1 MTHALVLLCGGLST
15 RMGTNKAF
23 LPFGEYTLMEY
34 QVRRFRP
41 NFKKIYLSVPKMT
54 DFWMQLAA
62 RLDCT
67 AIPDRVEKIGPLG
80 GLYSCLSAVT
90 EDLLFFTPVDAPFT
104 SINAALTVCR
114 TLEQS
119 IEAEQSKYACVL
131 KHPTRGMQPLS
142 AAYAKSC
149 LPVIEHM
156 IQAENYRLRQLL
168 TPEHTIIADILVPQ
182 EHFYNMND
190 MPSYYHALQMLAE
203 KQPALFPP
211 EYTERI
217 TAHKQVIPYVSFS
230 AKSGTGKTTYLEK
243 LVACLK
249 ERGLRIALIKHDA
262 HGFELDQPG
271 KDSYRLREAG
281 VDTMILSGPDQ
292 TVQISRHTA
301 GEPSLKQL
309 LSSIHGV
316 DLILIEG
323 YKFGAQPKIQL
334 LRKGYSETP
343 VGNPEN
349 TIAYVADFP
358 YDPVPSDL
366 PVFDLNDP
374 QDLAEYLVSSF
385 GFK

>member
-1 MTHALVLLCGGLST
+1 MSYALVLLCGGLST

-41 NFKKIYLSVPKMT
+41 YFEKIYLSVPKMT
-54 DFWMQLAA
+54 DSWMHLAA
-62 RLDCT
+62 RLNCT
-67 AIPDRVEKIGPLG
+67 AIPDCVEKIGPLG

-90 EDLLFFTPVDAPFT
+90 EELLFFTPVDAPFT
-104 SINAALTVCR
+104 STNAALTICQ
-114 TLEQS
+114 TLEQA
-119 IEAEQSKYACVL
+119 IETNPSKYACVL

-142 AAYAKSC
+142 AAYAKTC

-168 TPEHTIIADILVPQ
+168 TPEHTVISDILVPQ

-211 EYTERI
+211 DFI
-217 TAHKQVIPYVSFS
+217 SQSDQPIPYVSFS

-249 ERGLRIALIKHDA
+249 EKGLRIALIKHDA

-271 KDSYRLREAG
+271 KDSYRLRKAG
-281 VDTMILSGPDQ
+281 VDTMILCGPDQ
-292 TVQISRHTA
+292 IARLENHTA
-301 GEPSLKQL
+301 GEPSLHQL
-309 LSSIHGV
+309 ISSMKDA

-323 YKFGAQPKIQL
+323 YKFGSQPKIQL
-334 LRKGYSETP
+334 LRRGYHETP
-343 VGNPEN
+343 VGNLEN

-358 YDPVPSDL
+358 YDPTPENL
-366 PVFDLNDP
+366 PVFDITEP
-374 QDLAEYLVSSF
+374 MKLAEFLFRVIRN
-385 GFK
+385 KQ

>member
-1 MTHALVLLCGGLST
+1 MSYALVLLCGGLST

-23 LPFGEYTLMEY
+23 LPFGEYTLIEY

-41 NFKKIYLSVPKMT
+41 HFEKIYLSVPEMT
-54 DFWMQLAA
+54 DFWINQAA
-62 RLDCT
+62 KLNCT

-90 EDLLFFTPVDAPFT
+90 EELLFFTPVDAPFT
-104 SINAALTVCR
+104 NTDAALSLCQM
-114 TLEQS
+114 LAQS
-119 IEAEQSKYACVL
+119 IDADPVKYACVL
-131 KHPTRGMQPLS
+131 THPTRGKQPLS
-142 AAYAKSC
+142 AAYAKTC
-149 LPVIEHM
+149 LPVIERM

-168 TPEHTIIADILVPQ
+168 TPEHTVLPDILVPQ

-211 EYTERI
+211 DFI
-217 TAHKQVIPYVSFS
+217 SQSDQSIPYVSFS

-249 ERGLRIALIKHDA
+249 EKGLRIALIKHDA

-271 KDSYRLREAG
+271 KDSYRLRKAG
-281 VDTMILSGPDQ
+281 VDTMILCGPDQ
-292 TVQISRHTA
+292 TARLENHTA
-301 GEPSLKQL
+301 GEPSLHQL
-309 LSSIHGV
+309 ISSV
-316 DLILIEG
+316 KDADLILIEG

-358 YDPVPSDL
+358 YDPTPENL
-366 PVFDLNDP
+366 PVFDITEP
-374 QDLAEYLVSSF
+374 MKLAEFLFRVIRN
-385 GFK
+385 KQ

>member
-23 LPFGEYTLMEY
+23 LPFGEYTLIEY

-41 NFKKIYLSVPKMT
+41 NFEKIYLSVPKMT

-62 RLDCT
+62 RLNCT

-90 EDLLFFTPVDAPFT
+90 EELLFFTPVDATFT
-104 SINAALTVCR
+104 STNAALTICQ
-114 TLEQS
+114 TLEQA
-119 IEAEQSKYACVL
+119 IETNPSKYACVL

-142 AAYAKSC
+142 AAYAKTC

-168 TPEHTIIADILVPQ
+168 TPEHTVISDILVPQ

-211 EYTERI
+211 DFI
-217 TAHKQVIPYVSFS
+217 SQSDQPIPYVSFS

-249 ERGLRIALIKHDA
+249 EKGLRIALIKHDA

-271 KDSYRLREAG
+271 KDSYRLRKAG

-309 LSSIHGV
+309 LSSIQGV

-358 YDPVPSDL
+358 YDPVPSAL

-385 GFK
+385 GLK

>member
-1 MTHALVLLCGGLST
+1 MSYALVLLCGGLST

-41 NFKKIYLSVPKMT
+41 YFEKIYLSVPKMT
-54 DFWMQLAA
+54 DSWMHLAA
-62 RLDCT
+62 RLNCT
-67 AIPDRVEKIGPLG
+67 AIPDCVEKIGPLG

-90 EDLLFFTPVDAPFT
+90 EELLFFTPVDAPFT
-104 SINAALTVCR
+104 STNAALTICQ
-114 TLEQS
+114 TLEQA
-119 IEAEQSKYACVL
+119 IETNPSKYACVL

-142 AAYAKSC
+142 AAYAKTC

-168 TPEHTIIADILVPQ
+168 TPEHTVISDILVPQ

-211 EYTERI
+211 DFI
-217 TAHKQVIPYVSFS
+217 SQSDQPIPYVSFS
-230 AKSGTGKTTYLEK
+230 AKSSTGKTTYLEK

-249 ERGLRIALIKHDA
+249 EKGLRIALIKHDA

-271 KDSYRLREAG
+271 KDSYRLRKAG
-281 VDTMILSGPDQ
+281 VDTMILCGPDQ
-292 TVQISRHTA
+292 TARLENHTA
-301 GEPSLKQL
+301 GEPSLHQL
-309 LSSIHGV
+309 ISSV
-316 DLILIEG
+316 KDADLILIEG
-323 YKFGAQPKIQL
+323 YKFGSQPKIQL
-334 LRKGYSETP
+334 LRRGYHETP
-343 VGNPEN
+343 VGNLEN

-358 YDPVPSDL
+358 YDPTPENL
-366 PVFDLNDP
+366 PVFDTTEP
-374 QDLAEYLVSSF
+374 MKLAEFLFRVIRN
-385 GFK
+385 KQ

>member
-41 NFKKIYLSVPKMT
+41 YFEKIYLSVPKMT
-54 DFWMQLAA
+54 DSWMQLAA
-62 RLDCT
+62 RLNCT
-67 AIPDRVEKIGPLG
+67 AIPDCVEKIGPLG

-90 EDLLFFTPVDAPFT
+90 EELLFFTPVDAPFT
-104 SINAALTVCR
+104 STNAAITICQ
-114 TLEQS
+114 TLEQA
-119 IEAEQSKYACVL
+119 IETNPSKYACVL

-142 AAYAKSC
+142 AAYAKTC

-156 IQAENYRLRQLL
+156 IQSENYRLRQLL
-168 TPEHTIIADILVPQ
+168 TPEHTVISDILVPQ

-211 EYTERI
+211 DFI
-217 TAHKQVIPYVSFS
+217 SQSDQLIPYISFS

-243 LVACLK
+243 LIACLK
-249 ERGLRIALIKHDA
+249 EKGLRIALIKHDA

-271 KDSYRLREAG
+271 KDSYRLRKAG

-309 LSSIHGV
+309 LSSIQGV

-323 YKFGAQPKIQL
+323 YKFGSQPKIQL
-334 LRKGYSETP
+334 LRRGYHETP
-343 VGNPEN
+343 VGNLEN

-358 YDPVPSDL
+358 YDPTPENL
-366 PVFDLNDP
+366 PVFDITEP
-374 QDLAEYLVSSF
+374 MKLAEFLFRVIRN
-385 GFK
+385 KQ

>member
-41 NFKKIYLSVPKMT
+41 NFEKIYLSVPKMT

-62 RLDCT
+62 RLNCT

-90 EDLLFFTPVDAPFT
+90 EELLFFTPVDAPFT
-104 SINAALTVCR
+104 STNAAITICQ
-114 TLEQS
+114 TLEQA
-119 IEAEQSKYACVL
+119 IETNPSKYACVL

-142 AAYAKSC
+142 AAYAKTC

-156 IQAENYRLRQLL
+156 IQSENYRLRQLL
-168 TPEHTIIADILVPQ
+168 TPEHTVISDILVPQ

-211 EYTERI
+211 DFI
-217 TAHKQVIPYVSFS
+217 SQSDQPIPYVSFS

-243 LVACLK
+243 LIACLK
-249 ERGLRIALIKHDA
+249 EKGLRIALIKHDA

-271 KDSYRLREAG
+271 KDSYRLRKAG

-309 LSSIHGV
+309 LSSIQGV

-366 PVFDLNDP
+366 PVFALNDP

-385 GFK
+385 GLK

>member
-41 NFKKIYLSVPKMT
+41 YFEKIYLSVPKMT
-54 DFWMQLAA
+54 DCWMHLAA
-62 RLDCT
+62 RLNCT
-67 AIPDRVEKIGPLG
+67 AIPDCVEKIGPLG

-90 EDLLFFTPVDAPFT
+90 EELLFFTPVDAPFT
-104 SINAALTVCR
+104 SINAALAVCR
-114 TLEQS
+114 TLEQA
-119 IEAEQSKYACVL
+119 IETNPSKYACVL

-142 AAYAKSC
+142 AAYAKTC

-168 TPEHTIIADILVPQ
+168 TPEHTVISDILVPQ

-211 EYTERI
+211 DFI
-217 TAHKQVIPYVSFS
+217 SQSDQPIPYVSFS

-271 KDSYRLREAG
+271 KDSYRLRKAG

-309 LSSIHGV
+309 LSSIQGV
-316 DLILIEG
+316 NLILIEG

-366 PVFDLNDP
+366 PVFALNDP
-374 QDLAEYLVSSF
+374 QNLAEYLVSSF
-385 GFK
+385 GLK

>member
-41 NFKKIYLSVPKMT
+41 NFEKIYLSVPKMT

-62 RLDCT
+62 RLNCT

-90 EDLLFFTPVDAPFT
+90 EELLFFTPVDAPFT
-104 SINAALTVCR
+104 STNAAITICQ
-114 TLEQS
+114 TLEQA
-119 IEAEQSKYACVL
+119 IETNPSKYACVL

-142 AAYAKSC
+142 AAYAKTC

-168 TPEHTIIADILVPQ
+168 TPEHTVISDILVPQ

-211 EYTERI
+211 DFVS
-217 TAHKQVIPYVSFS
+217 QSDQPIPYVSFS
-230 AKSGTGKTTYLEK
+230 ARSGTGKTTYLEK

-249 ERGLRIALIKHDA
+249 EKGLRIALFKHDA

-271 KDSYRLREAG
+271 KDSYRLRKAG

-309 LSSIHGV
+309 LSSIQGV

-366 PVFDLNDP
+366 PVFALNDP

-385 GFK
+385 GLK

>member
-41 NFKKIYLSVPKMT
+41 NFEKIYLSVPKMT

-62 RLDCT
+62 RLNCT
-67 AIPDRVEKIGPLG
+67 AIPDCVEKIGPLG

-90 EDLLFFTPVDAPFT
+90 EELLFFTPVDAPFT
-104 SINAALTVCR
+104 STNAALTICQ
-114 TLEQS
+114 TLEQA
-119 IEAEQSKYACVL
+119 IETNPSKYACVL

-142 AAYAKSC
+142 AAYAKTC

-168 TPEHTIIADILVPQ
+168 TPEHTVISDILVPQ

-211 EYTERI
+211 DFI
-217 TAHKQVIPYVSFS
+217 SQSDQPIPYVSFS

-249 ERGLRIALIKHDA
+249 EKGLRIALIKHDA

-271 KDSYRLREAG
+271 KDSYRLRKAG

-309 LSSIHGV
+309 LSSIQGV

-366 PVFDLNDP
+366 PVFALNNP

-385 GFK
+385 GLK

>member
-41 NFKKIYLSVPKMT
+41 NFEKIYLSVPKMT

-62 RLDCT
+62 RLNCT
-67 AIPDRVEKIGPLG
+67 AIPDCVEKIGPLG

-90 EDLLFFTPVDAPFT
+90 EELLFFTPVDAPFT
-104 SINAALTVCR
+104 STNAAITICQ
-114 TLEQS
+114 TLEQA
-119 IEAEQSKYACVL
+119 IETNPSKYACVL

-142 AAYAKSC
+142 AAYAKTC

-156 IQAENYRLRQLL
+156 IQSENYRLRQLL
-168 TPEHTIIADILVPQ
+168 TPEHTVISDILVPQ

-211 EYTERI
+211 DFI
-217 TAHKQVIPYVSFS
+217 SQSDQPIPYVSFS

-271 KDSYRLREAG
+271 KDSYRLRKAG

-309 LSSIHGV
+309 LSSIQGV

-366 PVFDLNDP
+366 PVFALNDP

-385 GFK
+385 GLK

>member
-1 MTHALVLLCGGLST
+1 MTYALVLLCGGLST

-23 LPFGEYTLMEY
+23 LPFGEYTLIGY

-41 NFKKIYLSVPKMT
+41 YFEKIYLSVPQMT
-54 DFWMQLAA
+54 DFWMHLSA

-67 AIPDRVEKIGPLG
+67 AIPDQVEKIGPLG
-80 GLYSCLSAVT
+80 GLYSCLSTVT
-90 EDLLFFTPVDAPFT
+90 ENLLFFTPVDAPFT
-104 SINAALTVCR
+104 NTDAAPALCQ
-114 TLEQS
+114 TLKQS
-119 IEAEQSKYACVL
+119 IDTDPAKYACVL
-131 KHPTRGMQPLS
+131 RHPSRGIQPLS
-142 AAYAKSC
+142 AAYAKTC
-149 LPVIEHM
+149 LPNIERM

-168 TPEHTIIADILVPQ
+168 TPEHTIISDILVPQ

-211 EYTERI
+211 DFI
-217 TAHKQVIPYVSFS
+217 SQSDQPIPYISFS

-249 ERGLRIALIKHDA
+249 EKGLRIALIKHDA
-262 HGFELDQPG
+262 HGFEIDQPG

-309 LSSIHGV
+309 LSSIQGV

-323 YKFGAQPKIQL
+323 YKFGSQPKIQL

-349 TIAYVADFP
+349 TIAYVADFSYKP
-358 YDPVPSDL
+358 IPKNL
-366 PVFDLNDP
+366 PVFDLNEP
-374 QDLAEYLVSSF
+374 SEMVEYLISRF
-385 GFK
+385 I

>member
-41 NFKKIYLSVPKMT
+41 YFEKIYLSVPKMT
-54 DFWMQLAA
+54 DSWMHLAT
-62 RLDCT
+62 RLKCT

-80 GLYSCLSAVT
+80 GLYSCFSAVT

-104 SINAALTVCR
+104 STNAALTVCR
-114 TLEQS
+114 TLEQA
-119 IEAEQSKYACVL
+119 IETSQSKYACVL

-142 AAYAKSC
+142 AAYAKTC

-156 IQAENYRLRQLL
+156 IQSENYRLRQLL
-168 TPEHTIIADILVPQ
+168 TSEHTVISDILVPQ

-211 EYTERI
+211 DFI
-217 TAHKQVIPYVSFS
+217 SQSDQPIPYVSFS

-249 ERGLRIALIKHDA
+249 EKGLRIALIKHDA

-271 KDSYRLREAG
+271 KDSYRLRKAG

-309 LSSIHGV
+309 LSSIQGV

-358 YDPVPSDL
+358 YDPVPSAL

-385 GFK
+385 GLK

>member
-41 NFKKIYLSVPKMT
+41 NFEKIYLSVPKMT

-62 RLDCT
+62 RLNCT
-67 AIPDRVEKIGPLG
+67 AIPDCVEKIGPLG

-90 EDLLFFTPVDAPFT
+90 EELLFFTPVDAPFT
-104 SINAALTVCR
+104 STNAAITICR
-114 TLEQS
+114 TLEQA
-119 IEAEQSKYACVL
+119 IETNPSKYACVL

-142 AAYAKSC
+142 AAYAKTC

-156 IQAENYRLRQLL
+156 IQSENYRLRQLL
-168 TPEHTIIADILVPQ
+168 TPEHTVISDILVPQ

-211 EYTERI
+211 DFI
-217 TAHKQVIPYVSFS
+217 SQSDQPIPYVSFS

-249 ERGLRIALIKHDA
+249 EKGLRIALIKHDA

-271 KDSYRLREAG
+271 KDSYRLRKAG
-281 VDTMILSGPDQ
+281 VDTMILCGPAWK
-292 TVQISRHTA
+292 TT
-301 GEPSLKQL
+301 L
-309 LSSIHGV
+309 
-316 DLILIEG
+316 
-323 YKFGAQPKIQL
+323 
-334 LRKGYSETP
+334 
-343 VGNPEN
+343 PEN
-349 TIAYVADFP
+349 RLCI
-358 YDPVPSDL
+358 S
-366 PVFDLNDP
+366 
-374 QDLAEYLVSSF
+374 
-385 GFK
+385 

>member
-41 NFKKIYLSVPKMT
+41 YFEKIYLSVPKMT
-54 DFWMQLAA
+54 DSWMHLAT
-62 RLDCT
+62 RLKCT
-67 AIPDRVEKIGPLG
+67 AIPDCVEKIGPLG

-90 EDLLFFTPVDAPFT
+90 EELLFFTPVDAPFT
-104 SINAALTVCR
+104 STNAALTICQ
-114 TLEQS
+114 TLEQV
-119 IEAEQSKYACVL
+119 IETNPSKYACVL

-142 AAYAKSC
+142 AAYAKTC

-168 TPEHTIIADILVPQ
+168 TPEHTVISDILVPQ

-211 EYTERI
+211 DFI
-217 TAHKQVIPYVSFS
+217 SQSDQPIPYVSFS

-249 ERGLRIALIKHDA
+249 EKGLRIALIKHDA

-271 KDSYRLREAG
+271 KDSYRLRKAG

-309 LSSIHGV
+309 LSSIQGV

-358 YDPVPSDL
+358 YDPVPSAL

-385 GFK
+385 GLK

>member
-1 MTHALVLLCGGLST
+1 MSYALVLLCGGLST

-41 NFKKIYLSVPKMT
+41 YFEKIYLSVPKMT
-54 DFWMQLAA
+54 DFWMHLAA

-67 AIPDRVEKIGPLG
+67 AIPDCVEKIGPLG

-90 EDLLFFTPVDAPFT
+90 EEMLFFTPIDAPFT
-104 SINAALTVCR
+104 STNAALTICQ
-114 TLEQS
+114 TLEQA
-119 IEAEQSKYACVL
+119 IETNPSKYACVL

-142 AAYAKSC
+142 AAYAKTC

-168 TPEHTIIADILVPQ
+168 TPEHTVISDILVPQ

-211 EYTERI
+211 DFI
-217 TAHKQVIPYVSFS
+217 SQSDQPIPYVSFS

-249 ERGLRIALIKHDA
+249 GKGLRIALIKHDA

-309 LSSIHGV
+309 LSSIQGV

-366 PVFDLNDP
+366 PVFALNDP

-385 GFK
+385 GLK

>member
-41 NFKKIYLSVPKMT
+41 NFEKIYLSVPKMT

-62 RLDCT
+62 RLNCT

-90 EDLLFFTPVDAPFT
+90 EELLFFTPVDAPFT
-104 SINAALTVCR
+104 STNAAITICQ
-114 TLEQS
+114 TLEQA
-119 IEAEQSKYACVL
+119 IETNPSKYACVL

-142 AAYAKSC
+142 AAYAKTC

-168 TPEHTIIADILVPQ
+168 TPEHTVISDILVPQ

-211 EYTERI
+211 DFI
-217 TAHKQVIPYVSFS
+217 SQSDQPIPYVSFS

-249 ERGLRIALIKHDA
+249 EKGLRIALIKHDA

-271 KDSYRLREAG
+271 KDSYRLRKAG
-281 VDTMILSGPDQ
+281 VDTMILCGPDQ
-292 TVQISRHTA
+292 TARLENHTA
-301 GEPSLKQL
+301 GEPSLHQL
-309 LSSIHGV
+309 ISSV
-316 DLILIEG
+316 KDADLILIEG
-323 YKFGAQPKIQL
+323 YKFETQPKIQL

-358 YDPVPSDL
+358 YEATLDHL
-366 PVFDLNDP
+366 PVFDLNEP
-374 QDLAEYLVSSF
+374 LELVEYLTSLYT
-385 GFK
+385 

>member
-1 MTHALVLLCGGLST
+1 MSYALVLLCGGLST

-41 NFKKIYLSVPKMT
+41 YFEKIYLSVPKMT
-54 DFWMQLAA
+54 DSWMQFAA

-104 SINAALTVCR
+104 STNAALTICQ
-114 TLEQS
+114 TLEQA
-119 IEAEQSKYACVL
+119 IETNPSKYACVL

-142 AAYAKSC
+142 AAYAKTC
-149 LPVIEHM
+149 LPVIKHM

-168 TPEHTIIADILVPQ
+168 TPEHTVISDILVPQ

-211 EYTERI
+211 DFI
-217 TAHKQVIPYVSFS
+217 SQSDQPIPYVSFS

-271 KDSYRLREAG
+271 KDSYRLRKAG

-309 LSSIHGV
+309 LSSIQGV

-374 QDLAEYLVSSF
+374 QNLAEYLVSSF
-385 GFK
+385 GLK

>member
-23 LPFGEYTLMEY
+23 LPFGEYTLIEY

-41 NFKKIYLSVPKMT
+41 NFEKIYLSVPKMT

-67 AIPDRVEKIGPLG
+67 AIPDHVEKIGPLG

-104 SINAALTVCR
+104 STNTALTICR
-114 TLEQS
+114 TLEQA
-119 IEAEQSKYACVL
+119 IETNPSKYACVL

-142 AAYAKSC
+142 AAYAKTC

-156 IQAENYRLRQLL
+156 IQAENYRLRQFL
-168 TPEHTIIADILVPQ
+168 TPEHTVISDILVPQ

-211 EYTERI
+211 DFI
-217 TAHKQVIPYVSFS
+217 SQSDQPIPYVSFS

-249 ERGLRIALIKHDA
+249 EKGLRIALIKHDA

-309 LSSIHGV
+309 LSSIQGV

-385 GFK
+385 GLK

>member
-1 MTHALVLLCGGLST
+1 MSYALVLLCGGLST

-41 NFKKIYLSVPKMT
+41 NFEKIYLSVPKMT

-67 AIPDRVEKIGPLG
+67 AIPDCVEKIGPLG

-90 EDLLFFTPVDAPFT
+90 EELLFFTPVDAPFT
-104 SINAALTVCR
+104 GTNAALAVCR
-114 TLEQS
+114 TLEQA
-119 IEAEQSKYACVL
+119 IETNPSKYACVL

-142 AAYAKSC
+142 AAYAKTC

-156 IQAENYRLRQLL
+156 IHAENYRLRQLL
-168 TPEHTIIADILVPQ
+168 TPEHTVISDILVPQ

-211 EYTERI
+211 DFI
-217 TAHKQVIPYVSFS
+217 SQSDQPIPYVSFS

-249 ERGLRIALIKHDA
+249 EKGLRIALIKHDA

-271 KDSYRLREAG
+271 KDSYRLRKAG

-309 LSSIHGV
+309 LSSIQGV

-349 TIAYVADFP
+349 TIAYIADFP

-366 PVFDLNDP
+366 PVFALNDP

-385 GFK
+385 GLK

>member
-23 LPFGEYTLMEY
+23 LPFGEYTMMEY

-41 NFKKIYLSVPKMT
+41 NFEKIYLSVPKMT

-62 RLDCT
+62 RLNCT

-90 EDLLFFTPVDAPFT
+90 EELLFFTPVDAPFT
-104 SINAALTVCR
+104 STNAALTICR
-114 TLEQS
+114 TLEQA
-119 IEAEQSKYACVL
+119 IETNPSKYACVL
-131 KHPTRGMQPLS
+131 KHPTCGMQPLS
-142 AAYAKSC
+142 AAYAKTC

-168 TPEHTIIADILVPQ
+168 TPEHTVISDILVPQ

-211 EYTERI
+211 DFI
-217 TAHKQVIPYVSFS
+217 SQSDQPIPYVSFS

-249 ERGLRIALIKHDA
+249 EKGLRIALIKHDA

-271 KDSYRLREAG
+271 KDSYRLRKAG

-309 LSSIHGV
+309 LSSIQGV

-323 YKFGAQPKIQL
+323 YKFGSQPKIQL
-334 LRKGYSETP
+334 LRKGYSETS

-366 PVFDLNDP
+366 PVFALNDP

-385 GFK
+385 GLK

>member
-41 NFKKIYLSVPKMT
+41 NFEKIYLSVPKMT

-62 RLDCT
+62 RLNCT

-90 EDLLFFTPVDAPFT
+90 EELLFFTPVDAPFT
-104 SINAALTVCR
+104 STNAAITICQ
-114 TLEQS
+114 TLEQA
-119 IEAEQSKYACVL
+119 IETNPSKYACVL

-142 AAYAKSC
+142 AAYAKTC

-156 IQAENYRLRQLL
+156 IQSENYRLRQLL
-168 TPEHTIIADILVPQ
+168 TPEHTVISDILVPQ

-203 KQPALFPP
+203 KQPTLFPP

-309 LSSIHGV
+309 LSSIQGV

-385 GFK
+385 GLK

>member
-23 LPFGEYTLMEY
+23 LPFGEYTLIEY

-41 NFKKIYLSVPKMT
+41 NFEKIYLSVPKMT

-67 AIPDRVEKIGPLG
+67 AISDCVEKIGPLG

-90 EDLLFFTPVDAPFT
+90 EELLFFTPVDAPFT
-104 SINAALTVCR
+104 STNAALTICQ
-114 TLEQS
+114 TLEQA
-119 IEAEQSKYACVL
+119 IETNPSKYACVL

-142 AAYAKSC
+142 AAYAKTC

-168 TPEHTIIADILVPQ
+168 TPEHTVISDILVPQ

-211 EYTERI
+211 DFI
-217 TAHKQVIPYVSFS
+217 SQSDQPIPYVSFS

-249 ERGLRIALIKHDA
+249 EKGLRIALIKHDA

-309 LSSIHGV
+309 LSSIQGV

-343 VGNPEN
+343 VGNQEN

-385 GFK
+385 GLK

>member
-1 MTHALVLLCGGLST
+1 MSYALVLLCGGLST

-41 NFKKIYLSVPKMT
+41 NFEKIYLSVPKMT

-67 AIPDRVEKIGPLG
+67 AIPDCVEKIGPLG
-80 GLYSCLSAVT
+80 GLYRCLSAVT
-90 EDLLFFTPVDAPFT
+90 EELLFFTPVDAPFT
-104 SINAALTVCR
+104 GTNAALAVCR
-114 TLEQS
+114 TLEQA
-119 IEAEQSKYACVL
+119 IETNPSKYACVL

-142 AAYAKSC
+142 AAYAKTC

-156 IQAENYRLRQLL
+156 IHAENYRLRQLL
-168 TPEHTIIADILVPQ
+168 TPEHTVISDILVPQ

-211 EYTERI
+211 DFI
-217 TAHKQVIPYVSFS
+217 SQSDQPIPYVSFS

-249 ERGLRIALIKHDA
+249 EKGLRIALIKHDA

-271 KDSYRLREAG
+271 KDSYRLRKAG
-281 VDTMILSGPDQ
+281 VDTMILCGPDQ
-292 TVQISRHTA
+292 TARLENHTA
-301 GEPSLKQL
+301 GEPSLHRL
-309 LSSIHGV
+309 ISSVEGV

-366 PVFDLNDP
+366 PVFALNDP

-385 GFK
+385 GLK

>member
-1 MTHALVLLCGGLST
+1 MSYALVPLCGGLST

-41 NFKKIYLSVPKMT
+41 YFEKIYLSVPKMT
-54 DFWMQLAA
+54 DSWTQLAA
-62 RLDCT
+62 RLNCT
-67 AIPDRVEKIGPLG
+67 AIPDCVEKIGPLG

-90 EDLLFFTPVDAPFT
+90 EELLFFTPVDAPFT
-104 SINAALTVCR
+104 STNAALTICQ
-114 TLEQS
+114 TLEQA
-119 IEAEQSKYACVL
+119 IETNPSKYACVL

-142 AAYAKSC
+142 AAYAKTC

-156 IQAENYRLRQLL
+156 IHAENYRLRQLL
-168 TPEHTIIADILVPQ
+168 TPEHTVISDILVPQ

-211 EYTERI
+211 DFI
-217 TAHKQVIPYVSFS
+217 SQSDQPIPYVSFS

-249 ERGLRIALIKHDA
+249 EKGLRIALIKHDA

-271 KDSYRLREAG
+271 KDSYRLRKAG
-281 VDTMILSGPDQ
+281 VDTMILCGPDQ
-292 TVQISRHTA
+292 TARLENHTA
-301 GEPSLKQL
+301 GEPSLHRL
-309 LSSIHGV
+309 ISSVEGV

-366 PVFDLNDP
+366 PVFALNDP

-385 GFK
+385 GLK

>member
-41 NFKKIYLSVPKMT
+41 NFEKIYLSVPKMT

-62 RLDCT
+62 RLNCT

-90 EDLLFFTPVDAPFT
+90 EELLFFTPVDAPFT
-104 SINAALTVCR
+104 STNAAITICQ
-114 TLEQS
+114 TLEQA
-119 IEAEQSKYACVL
+119 IETNPSKYACVL

-142 AAYAKSC
+142 AAYAKTC

-156 IQAENYRLRQLL
+156 IQSENYRLRQLL
-168 TPEHTIIADILVPQ
+168 TPEHTVISDILVPQ

-211 EYTERI
+211 DFI
-217 TAHKQVIPYVSFS
+217 SQSDQPIPYVSFS

-271 KDSYRLREAG
+271 KDSYRLRKAG

-309 LSSIHGV
+309 LSSIQGV

-349 TIAYVADFP
+349 TIAYVADFS
-358 YDPVPSDL
+358 YEATLDHL
-366 PVFDLNDP
+366 PVFDLNEP
-374 QDLAEYLVSSF
+374 LELVEYLTSLYT
-385 GFK
+385 

>member
-1 MTHALVLLCGGLST
+1 MSYALILLCGGLST

-41 NFKKIYLSVPKMT
+41 YFEKIYLSVPKMT
-54 DFWMQLAA
+54 DSWMQFAA

-104 SINAALTVCR
+104 STNAALTICQ
-114 TLEQS
+114 TLEQA
-119 IEAEQSKYACVL
+119 IETNPSKYACVL

-142 AAYAKSC
+142 AAYAKTC

-168 TPEHTIIADILVPQ
+168 TPEHTVISDILVPQ

-211 EYTERI
+211 DFI
-217 TAHKQVIPYVSFS
+217 SQSDQPIPYVSFS

-249 ERGLRIALIKHDA
+249 EKGLRIALIKHDA

-271 KDSYRLREAG
+271 KDSYRLRKAG
-281 VDTMILSGPDQ
+281 VDTMILCGSDQ
-292 TVQISRHTA
+292 TARLENHTA
-301 GEPSLKQL
+301 GEPSLHRL
-309 LSSIHGV
+309 ISSVEGV

-366 PVFDLNDP
+366 PVFALNDP

-385 GFK
+385 GLK